1 VTASHQPINAKAGRL
16 IDCLLFAPVQFELAE
31 PRGGAHLLRNML
43 SWRDSKCA
51 ESAPNAL
58 WALSYSIHGIG
69 DSVNY
74 ISMALTAL
82 AGSLETVVDVPWL
95 QGLRE
100 RLSTATSG
108 PDLHAAFEQSPHGS
122 LLADAQ
128 SLQILATNAALRR
141 VVGLSKRELKTL
153 RLPQL
158 LDHNEDAKT
167 LIGRLRAPDPHTPL
181 RTRIRAPGGQLI
193 NTELSGYQIEVGQRR
208 VVAYTTHDVTSRNL
222 IEAQLLENQGR
233 LDHLAHHDQLTALPN
248 RLFLAA
254 HLPGAIEEA
263 RLSGQMLA
271 ILFLDLDHFKHIND
285 SFGHETGDELLKS
298 VALRIRSTMRSED
311 LVVRMGGDEF
321 IVLLKAATNIN
332 QVNEAAERIIQALA
346 SPVVIKT
353 RSIVT
358 TVSIGVSLYP
368 RDGADMGELLRH
380 SDTAMYQAKGRG
392 RNNCQV
398 FNPAMGRRLR
408 ERTAIESHL
417 RTALKASQLDVYYQP
432 IIDIESN
439 RVVALESLVRW
450 KHPEYGF
457 VPPARFIGIA
467 EESGLIVPIGEF
479 VLECVL
485 NNVRSWLDA
494 GCAMVPI
501 AVNVS
506 AIQLQR
512 YNFADLISK
521 MTRAK
526 GLKPNVLQIELTE
539 SVIFET
545 REGRNGESNKDSVS
559 DLRDLGMDIS
569 IDDFGTGYSSLSYL
583 KSWSFDYLKVD
594 RTFVRDLGTDMSDLA
609 IVGAIT
615 AMARHLNI
623 PVIAEGI
630 EGWQQLEKVR
640 ELGCALAQGHLF
652 AKATPAH
659 KCRPFLTGGP
669 LDLTNRDRRAD
680 ALEST
685 GITEIEISELLQVG
699 RR

>member
-1 VTASHQPINAKAGRL
+1 
-16 IDCLLFAPVQFELAE
+16 
-31 PRGGAHLLRNML
+31 
-43 SWRDSKCA
+43 
-51 ESAPNAL
+51 
-58 WALSYSIHGIG
+58 
-69 DSVNY
+69 
-74 ISMALTAL
+74 
-82 AGSLETVVDVPWL
+82 
-95 QGLRE
+95 
-100 RLSTATSG
+100 
-108 PDLHAAFEQSPHGS
+108 
-122 LLADAQ
+122 
-128 SLQILATNAALRR
+128 
-141 VVGLSKRELKTL
+141 
-153 RLPQL
+153 
-158 LDHNEDAKT
+158 
-167 LIGRLRAPDPHTPL
+167 
-181 RTRIRAPGGQLI
+181 
-193 NTELSGYQIEVGQRR
+193 
-208 VVAYTTHDVTSRNL
+208 
-222 IEAQLLENQGR
+222 
-233 LDHLAHHDQLTALPN
+233 
-248 RLFLAA
+248 
-254 HLPGAIEEA
+254 
-263 RLSGQMLA
+263 
-271 ILFLDLDHFKHIND
+271 
-285 SFGHETGDELLKS
+285 
-298 VALRIRSTMRSED
+298 
-311 LVVRMGGDEF
+311 
-321 IVLLKAATNIN
+321 
-332 QVNEAAERIIQALA
+332 
-346 SPVVIKT
+346 
-353 RSIVT
+353 
-358 TVSIGVSLYP
+358 
-368 RDGADMGELLRH
+368 
-380 SDTAMYQAKGRG
+380 MYQAKGRG